1 MRKHGQKTGEP
12 IPSLYRNKKIGH
24 SGEFDIIKQERRWTY
39 EQKDWKILSVFVLS
53 SFALSGCHY
62 FSAKRE
68 IANADKLYS
77 DLRGQG
83 GEKLVPY
90 QYCSAEKFLEDAR
103 IEFDSNDFKY
113 AEGHA

>member
-1 MRKHGQKTGEP
+1 LISSNKKGGEP
-12 IPSLYRNKKIGH
+12 MS
-24 SGEFDIIKQERRWTY
+24 RRI
-39 EQKDWKILSVFVLS
+39 EKFLVLFVLC
-53 SFALSGCHY
+53 SFALALSGCYY

-77 DLRGQG
+77 DLKGQG

-90 QYCSAEKFLEDAR
+90 QYCSAEKLLEDAR

-113 AEGHA
+113 AEGFAKRSISASEAGLAEIQKKR